1 MGTTADKIA
10 HLNSTKTAI
19 KNAITAKGVAVPE
32 GTTFREYADKIGD
45 ISAQDD
51 YELVTVTNT
60 IGRNICYVTLF
71 NGIPLGA
78 SSSDRT
84 LQVVKGTAFLL
95 ESMSMV
101 SETGAVKYIG
111 MSDVGYPIYH
121 VNGAGGVSAGGN

>member
-111 MSDVGYPIYH
+111 MSDVGYPIYQ
-121 VNGAGGVSAGGN
+121 VNGPGGVSGGGN

>member
-60 IGRNICYVTLF
+60 IGRDICYVTLF

-95 ESMSMV
+95 KSMSMV

-111 MSDVGYPIYH
+111 MSDVGYPIYQ
-121 VNGAGGVSAGGN
+121 VNGPGGVSAGGN

>member
-78 SSSDRT
+78 RSSDRT

-95 ESMSMV
+95 QSTSMV

-111 MSDVGYPIYH
+111 MSDVGYPIYQ
-121 VNGAGGVSAGGN
+121 VNGPGGVSAGGN

>member
-84 LQVVKGTAFLL
+84 LQVV
-95 ESMSMV
+95 
-101 SETGAVKYIG
+101 
-111 MSDVGYPIYH
+111 
-121 VNGAGGVSAGGN
+121 

>member
-71 NGIPLGA
+71 NGSPVGA

-111 MSDVGYPIYH
+111 MSDVGYPIYQ
-121 VNGAGGVSAGGN
+121 VNGPGGVSAGGN

>member
-95 ESMSMV
+95 ESTSMV

-111 MSDVGYPIYH
+111 MSDVGYPIYQL
-121 VNGAGGVSAGGN
+121 NGPGGVSAGGN